1 MNNQDIPFFVTYI
14 FLLLIV
20 FKNMIIGGD
29 FNFWY
34 WFKYGKIYS
43 NWHNNR
49 EEFKDFLKQQ
59 NWYKEIE
66 LAKKILN
73 NKELVIMKKDSIYYK
88 TVAEKLCEEL
98 KMNKVN
104 LILIWNKLMGAYI
117 DGRNDEKE
125 ELIKNARYNDV
136 Q

>member
-59 NWYKEIE
+59 GVSHN
-66 LAKKILN
+66 
-73 NKELVIMKKDSIYYK
+73 
-88 TVAEKLCEEL
+88 EK
-98 KMNKVN
+98 
-104 LILIWNKLMGAYI
+104 
-117 DGRNDEKE
+117 R
-125 ELIKNARYNDV
+125 
-136 Q
+136 